1 MEGCLGIVDLENE
14 MVKPSVPG
22 LVSDAMPWL
31 RSLAHSVLREEFVIE
46 VQNLVWLFHF
56 LNFLVLKMKHD
67 LRIFLLKLLV
77 FDKPSVYQL
86 LCGLLKVF
94 RLISPDM

>member
-31 RSLAHSVLREEFVIE
+31 RSLAHSVLHE
-46 VQNLVWLFHF
+46 VCYRSTELSLAFPF
-56 LNFLVLKMKHD
+56 LTFFSIKNEA
-67 LRIFLLKLLV
+67 
-77 FDKPSVYQL
+77 
-86 LCGLLKVF
+86 
-94 RLISPDM
+94 